1 MFKSKKTMLVTIFL
15 IFLITIS
22 IIKNKTRL
30 LEKEIYELSKK
41 IAIKEKE
48 LNDIELDFYYLTS
61 PVIIEKKIQNLND
74 NNYSPMEYSKIFL
87 ETSLTIFA
95 LIPINSSLVIPGFLG
110 IPDVI
115 TTTSLPSVKE

>member
-1 MFKSKKTMLVTIFL
+1 MFRSKKTMSVTIFL

-61 PVIIEKKIQNLND
+61 PVEIEKKLKLIGFEI
-74 NNYSPMEYSKIFL
+74 YKPIEYSKIFFDI
-87 ETSLTIFA
+87 SYFIKIKNKISKLTI
-95 LIPINSSLVIPGFLG
+95 INE
-110 IPDVI
+110 
-115 TTTSLPSVKE
+115 KEK

>member
-1 MFKSKKTMLVTIFL
+1 MFRSKKTMSVTIFL

-61 PVIIEKKIQNLND
+61 PVIIEKKIENLNY

-87 ETSLTIFA
+87 DIENFMNIHNKLTI
-95 LIPINSSLVIPGFLG
+95 LKNQYE
-110 IPDVI
+110 
-115 TTTSLPSVKE
+115 KEIKNN